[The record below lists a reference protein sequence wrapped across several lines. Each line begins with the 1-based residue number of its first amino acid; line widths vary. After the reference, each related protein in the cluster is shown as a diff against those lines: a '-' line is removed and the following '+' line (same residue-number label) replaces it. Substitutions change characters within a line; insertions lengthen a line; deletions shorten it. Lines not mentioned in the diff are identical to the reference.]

1 MWLVAGW
8 LIISRWVRVM
18 ASITY
23 LLLRIW
29 DQSLR
34 NFLGA
39 QMRVGWFKTK
49 FSKLLMQ
56 PPRVKVVVAMVAII
70 MVDLKIRAIPLL

>member
-1 MWLVAGW
+1 VAGW

-18 ASITY
+18 ARITY
-23 LLLRIW
+23 LLLLIW
-29 DQSLR
+29 AQSLK
-34 NFLGA
+34 NFLGV

-49 FSKLLMQ
+49 FSKLLMK
-56 PPRVKVVVAMVAII
+56 PPRVKGVVVAVVAIT

>member
-1 MWLVAGW
+1 
-8 LIISRWVRVM
+8 
-18 ASITY
+18 
-23 LLLRIW
+23 
-29 DQSLR
+29 
-34 NFLGA
+34 
-39 QMRVGWFKTK
+39 MRVGWFKTK

>member
-1 MWLVAGW
+1 VTGW

-18 ASITY
+18 ARITY
-23 LLLRIW
+23 LLLPIW
-29 DQSLR
+29 AQSLR

-39 QMRVGWFKTK
+39 QMRASWFKTK

-56 PPRVKVVVAMVAII
+56 PPRVKVVVVAIT

>member
-1 MWLVAGW
+1 VAGW

-18 ASITY
+18 ARITY
-23 LLLRIW
+23 LLLLIW
-29 DQSLR
+29 ALSSR

-39 QMRVGWFKTK
+39 QMRAGWFKTK

-56 PPRVKVVVAMVAII
+56 LPRIKVVVAIT
-70 MVDLKIRAIPLL
+70 MVDLEIRAIPLL